1 MVIEDSVIN
10 TTNCHLGRNNRLCVR
25 GKCTGAAPRSHG
37 GERNNQFVFSGGKDR
52 SAAVAGDSIE
62 EVVEDLVVEVKKGLV
77 DGLLTIGGASN
88 RYHGAL

>member
-1 MVIEDSVIN
+1 MY
-10 TTNCHLGRNNRLCVR
+10 
-25 GKCTGAAPRSHG
+25 RSRPQVHW
-37 GERNNQFVFSGGKDR
+37 GERNNQFVFSGRKDR